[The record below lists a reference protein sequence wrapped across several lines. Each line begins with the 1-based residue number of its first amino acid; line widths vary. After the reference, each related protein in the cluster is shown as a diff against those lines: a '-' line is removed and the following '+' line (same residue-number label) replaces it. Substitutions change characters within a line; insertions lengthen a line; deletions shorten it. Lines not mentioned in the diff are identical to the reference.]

1 LKYNTIFFGTP
12 EFSIP
17 TLKMI
22 YENPAINLCLIVSM
36 PDRPAG
42 RGQQLKSP
50 PAIEYAK
57 SQNIS
62 FLQTENI
69 NKDENLL
76 AFLHKTQIDIFIV
89 LAFAQ
94 FFGEK
99 LLSVPAKGC
108 FNIHTSLLPK
118 YRGAAPIHY
127 AILNNDKTTGASI
140 QKMVKKMDA
149 GDIAHE
155 NEIEILPR
163 ETTVGLSEKL
173 SSLAATTLNQF
184 IDKLIHD
191 KIVYKNQNETNVS
204 FAPSIP
210 KEDGRIFFSNYSAFE
225 LDCRIRAFESHPGC
239 FCFLNGLRLKI
250 YKLQISEI
258 CLTPGELKIIQGQMY
273 VGTKDFAVHLTEVQL
288 EGKKRCNDIEL
299 INGLSNT
306 TKTFTITS

>member
-1 LKYNTIFFGTP
+1 
-12 EFSIP
+12 
-17 TLKMI
+17 
-22 YENPAINLCLIVSM
+22 M

-50 PAIEYAK
+50 PVIEFAK
-57 SQNIS
+57 EKMIP

-69 NKDENLL
+69 NKDETLIS
-76 AFLHKTQIDIFIV
+76 FLNKNNCDLFIV

-99 LLSVPAKGC
+99 LLKVPKLGC

-127 AILNNDKTTGASI
+127 AVLNNDKTTGASI

-155 NEIEILPR
+155 NEIPLEKN
-163 ETTVGLSEKL
+163 ETTNSLSAKL
-173 SSLAATTLNQF
+173 SNLAAITLNEF
-184 IDKLIHD
+184 VERLVHN
-191 KIVYKNQNETNVS
+191 KIVYKVQDESKVT

-210 KEDGRIFFSNYSAFE
+210 KESGKINFTEHSAHE

-239 FCFLNGLRLKI
+239 YCFLNGLRLKI
-250 YKLQISEI
+250 YNLQ
-258 CLTPGELKIIQGQMY
+258 LTEMSLSPGEVKVQQGQIL
-273 VGTKDFAVHLTEVQL
+273 VGTKDFAVRLNEVQL
-288 EGKKRCNDIEL
+288 EGKKRCTDTEL

-306 TKTFTITS
+306 TKTFIINA